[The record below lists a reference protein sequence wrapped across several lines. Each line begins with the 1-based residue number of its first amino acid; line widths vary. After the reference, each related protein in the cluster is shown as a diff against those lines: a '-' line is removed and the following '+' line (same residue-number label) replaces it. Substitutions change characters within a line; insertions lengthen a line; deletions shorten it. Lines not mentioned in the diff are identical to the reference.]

1 MDQCIKF
8 CPCVVYQT
16 KVLRTRQLDVDVCT
30 NVFLGMP
37 LTHHVSV
44 SFSTEHR
51 NMPLDDALTLITRNF
66 VDYDKA
72 RREKSAEHGVTVK
85 HPDSEISYLLNL
97 LADSKYLKIDELNK
111 VIRYLSERRDALIV
125 KEGGVLPPKLS
136 GQSS

>member
-1 MDQCIKF
+1 
-8 CPCVVYQT
+8 
-16 KVLRTRQLDVDVCT
+16 
-30 NVFLGMP
+30 MP
-37 LTHHVSV
+37 FTHHVSV
-44 SFSTEHR
+44 SVLTEHR

-66 VDYDKA
+66 DDYDKA

-136 GQSS
+136 GQSSWIVIFV